1 MLLVSVERSGHDSIS
16 ACGTMS
22 NHDRETT
29 ALIKYYRICRKE
41 GNVYEKGRFKG
52 EILKD
57 KCATAATT
65 DPPKKQFNFNIKLL
79 F

>member
-1 MLLVSVERSGHDSIS
+1 MIQLV
-16 ACGTMS
+16 S

-29 ALIKYYRICRKE
+29 ALIKYFRTCRKK

-57 KCATAATT
+57 
-65 DPPKKQFNFNIKLL
+65 
-79 F
+79 

>member
-1 MLLVSVERSGHDSIS
+1 MIQLV
-16 ACGTMS
+16 S

-29 ALIKYYRICRKE
+29 ALIKYFRICRKK

-57 KCATAATT
+57 
-65 DPPKKQFNFNIKLL
+65 
-79 F
+79 